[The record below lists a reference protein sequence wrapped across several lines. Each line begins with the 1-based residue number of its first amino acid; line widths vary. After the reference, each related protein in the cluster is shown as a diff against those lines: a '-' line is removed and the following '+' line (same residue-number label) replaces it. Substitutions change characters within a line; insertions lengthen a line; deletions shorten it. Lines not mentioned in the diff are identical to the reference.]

1 MPLSTV
7 DKLGRYEILSR
18 LGAGGFVM
26 QFMEGE
32 TLANRIEK
40 RFLAQA
46 RVGGPQSLEAT
57 VIGLA
62 LPKQGAGGK

>member
-26 QFMEGE
+26 EFMEGE
-32 TLANRIEK
+32 TLANSIEK
-40 RFLAQA
+40 RFPEQA
-46 RVGGPQSLEAT
+46 PLGAVQS
-57 VIGLA
+57 
-62 LPKQGAGGK
+62 

>member
-26 QFMEGE
+26 EFMEGE

-40 RFLAQA
+40 RFPEQA
-46 RVGGPQSLEAT
+46 PVGGAQS
-57 VIGLA
+57 
-62 LPKQGAGGK
+62 